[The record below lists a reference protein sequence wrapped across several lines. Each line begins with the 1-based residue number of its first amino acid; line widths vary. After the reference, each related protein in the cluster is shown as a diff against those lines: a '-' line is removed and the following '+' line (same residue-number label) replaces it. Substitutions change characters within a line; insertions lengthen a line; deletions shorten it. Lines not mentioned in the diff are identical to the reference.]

1 MHTYPVGMNLTISVD
16 DDLLERARDLAR
28 RRGIS
33 LQELI
38 REQLRL
44 LAGARSGADAARELL
59 DLMEAHGGHSGGHR
73 FRREDV
79 YADRL

>member
-1 MHTYPVGMNLTISVD
+1 MNVTISVE
-16 DDLLERARDLAR
+16 DDLLQRARDLAR

-44 LAGARSGADAARELL
+44 LAGERSGADTARELL
-59 DLMEAHGGHSGGHR
+59 ELMETHVGHSQGR
-73 FRREDV
+73 SWSRDEIYR
-79 YADRL
+79 DRL